1 MELVSVLVYLMY
13 LSLGIE
19 LLIFSVPSVAS
30 SFNLWS
36 KKNDFQNEM
45 ENADIKIA
53 EWSFIKKVFFLALP
67 VVIICLTFLL
77 PILYASGILDVPSK
91 YYWIENPGLN
101 KWFCVLPFLIMAI
114 GRLLSFYSVLRIRQ
128 ENKQTGHSF
137 DLKMT
142 SIYNKSRNPIQ
153 LGMYVF
159 ALGLIL
165 LYPSPIFFFG
175 IIFYILYMDYKI
187 RIEEK
192 FLLEKFGDAYAKYS
206 SETKRY
212 F

>member
-1 MELVSVLVYLMY
+1 MELISVLVYVMY

-19 LLIFSVPSVAS
+19 LVFFKVPSVAS
-30 SFNLWS
+30 SYNLWS
-36 KKNDFQNEM
+36 KKDDYQNEM

-53 EWSFIKKVFFLALP
+53 EWPVIKKVLFLALP
-67 VVIICLTFLL
+67 ILLICFTFLL
-77 PILYASGILDVPSK
+77 PILYASNVIEVSSK
-91 YYWIENPGLN
+91 YNWTVNSKLN
-101 KWFCVLPFLIMAI
+101 KLLLFLPFLIMAL
-114 GRLLSFYSVLRIRQ
+114 GRLLSFYSVLRIRRN
-128 ENKQTGHSF
+128 NKQTGESF
-137 DLKMT
+137 DLKKN

-153 LGMYVF
+153 LGMYLF
-159 ALGLIL
+159 AFGLIL
-165 LYPSPIFFFG
+165 LYPAPLFTCG